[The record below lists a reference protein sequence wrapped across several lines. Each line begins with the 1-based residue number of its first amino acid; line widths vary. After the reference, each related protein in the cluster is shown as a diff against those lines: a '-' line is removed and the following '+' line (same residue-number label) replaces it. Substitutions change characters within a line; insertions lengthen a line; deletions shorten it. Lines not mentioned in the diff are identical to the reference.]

1 MSLYPWLLKL
11 HKLLKIRNGTIDK
24 KRFRFQNKNRGVCNL
39 LNMNQ
44 LVQLLV
50 TRLVV
55 KSFVSQ
61 VLMEALSR
69 DKRLFLEWA
78 SENKNHPDKIMF
90 ESYNRRVSLKSILLS
105 FNLITV
111 YLNSLESM
119 ELCTLLLQ
127 NSHQQPSAD
136 GWL

>member
-1 MSLYPWLLKL
+1 
-11 HKLLKIRNGTIDK
+11 
-24 KRFRFQNKNRGVCNL
+24 
-39 LNMNQ
+39 MNQ

-136 GWL
+136 G